1 MTRAL
6 KKRLSKRLSEILPQN
21 WVQICNSYDI
31 VGDIAIIRLTEES
44 RKYSNKIGTAIM
56 TANKHVRTVLAQTS
70 AVSGEFRLRKLRHI
84 AGEKRTQ
91 TTHKESKCL
100 FNVDV
105 AKCYFSP
112 RLSHERKRIA
122 DQVAEGE
129 TVVNMFAGVGCFSIL
144 IAKNAKVKKVFSI
157 DVNPLAIKY
166 MRENVGMNGVYGTVV
181 PILGDAGQ
189 IIEEELRGLADR
201 VLMPLPEKALEY
213 LPYGLLSLK
222 KTGGWIH
229 FYDFE
234 HAEKGKDVVEKV
246 KTRVRKRL
254 QSLDVAFEIPFGRK
268 VRATG
273 PNWHQVVLDI
283 KAKPTRSQ

>member
-1 MTRAL
+1 M
-6 KKRLSKRLSEILPQN
+6 
-21 WVQICNSYDI
+21 
-31 VGDIAIIRLTEES
+31 
-44 RKYSNKIGTAIM
+44 
-56 TANKHVRTVLAQTS
+56 
-70 AVSGEFRLRKLRHI
+70 
-84 AGEKRTQ
+84 
-91 TTHKESKCL
+91 
-100 FNVDV
+100 
-105 AKCYFSP
+105 
-112 RLSHERKRIA
+112 
-122 DQVAEGE
+122 
-129 TVVNMFAGVGCFSIL
+129 
-144 IAKNAKVKKVFSI
+144 
-157 DVNPLAIKY
+157 
-166 MRENVGMNGVYGTVV
+166 

-222 KTGGWIH
+222 KTEGWIH

-246 KTRVRKRL
+246 KTKVRKRL

-283 KAKPTRSQ
+283 KVKPTRSQ